1 MNSKSGFSALILAA
15 GEGTRMKSDL
25 AKVLHKLRGI
35 PMIRYVVRSVREINP
50 DRIVLVV
57 GYQSEAII
65 DEFKDENLEFVLQ
78 EERLGTG
85 HAVMTARDNLEE
97 ATGSIIVLTGDTP
110 LLNPE
115 TLREFIDFHR
125 ENNNSATVL
134 STVMKNPDGY
144 GRIIRDNS
152 GGLDKIVEHRDAN
165 EKELKVNEINSGI
178 FCFQSRELFKALEK
192 VNRKNSQAEYYLT
205 DVMAVLNR
213 GGRKTGVFRCK
224 NRFEVIGINTSEQ
237 LEEAER
243 LMVDG

>member
-35 PMIRYVVRSVREINP
+35 PMIRYVVNSVREINP

-85 HAVMTARDNLEE
+85 HAVMMARDNLEKG
-97 ATGSIIVLTGDTP
+97 TGTIIVLTGDTP
-110 LLNPE
+110 LLNSK
-115 TLREFIDFHR
+115 TLREFIHFHG

-134 STVMKNPDGY
+134 STVMENPEGY
-144 GRIIRDNS
+144 GRIIRDSS
-152 GGLDKIVEHRDAN
+152 GGLDKIVEHRDASD
-165 EKELKVNEINSGI
+165 KELKVNEVNSGI
-178 FCFQSRELFKALEK
+178 FCFQSSELFKALEK

-213 GGRKTGVFRCK
+213 DDRKTGVFRCK
-224 NRFEVIGINTSEQ
+224 NRLEVIGINTSEQ

-243 LMVDG
+243 LIVDG